1 MGLARPAGTEFAGPG
16 LAGPA
21 GTGFAGPG
29 LGAPVSQLGA
39 PVSQAGA
46 PAGPGRSGGAVPVG
60 WGEDLAHGRTHGANR
75 PGKGQ

>member
-16 LAGPA
+16 LLGPA

-39 PVSQAGA
+39 PAGS
-46 PAGPGRSGGAVPVG
+46 GRSGGAVPVG
-60 WGEDLAHGRTHGANR
+60 WDEDLAHGRTHGANR